1 MKCERCHGMMTQER
15 LYDFLENDGQIYMA
29 GWRWVSRCNVCGNVA
44 KWVVDQNR
52 QIVNTAVIVA
62 S

>member
-29 GWRWVSRCNVCGNVA
+29 RWRWVSRCNVCGNVA
-44 KWVVDQNR
+44 KWVV
-52 QIVNTAVIVA
+52 IVA